1 MKIEHIAVWVGNIEL
16 LKEFYLTYFD
26 VSCGDKYV
34 NPIRKYTSY
43 FLTFNNGGSRI
54 ELMTQPNITD
64 NDNQRH
70 LLKGLAHI
78 AISVGGKEVVDAL
91 TERFRNDGYTIA
103 SEPRTTGDGYYESAV
118 LDPEGNYIELLA

>member
-1 MKIEHIAVWVGNIEL
+1 MKIEHIAVWVDNIEL